1 MGPEGIPGLTPEMMA
16 QAEAEMGMGPQG
28 APAPQGQAP
37 MAAPSEEELMAILE
51 ALQTGELT
59 PEDLPPEIM
68 QMLDEFLASQQGPE
82 PQMAPPMAP
91 EMAPEGEIPQEIL
104 AILEALQSGEITPE
118 QIPPEL
124 MQQILPFL
132 EGGM

>member
-1 MGPEGIPGLTPEMMA
+1 
-16 QAEAEMGMGPQG
+16 
-28 APAPQGQAP
+28 
-37 MAAPSEEELMAILE
+37 MAILE
-51 ALQTGELT
+51 ALQSGELT
-59 PEDLPPEIM
+59 PEDLPPEVM
-68 QMLDEFLASQQGPE
+68 QMLDEFLASQQGAAPE
-82 PQMAPPMAP
+82 MAPPMAP
-91 EMAPEGEIPQEIL
+91 EMAAPMAPEGEIPQEIL